1 MNTIFVK
8 SRKLFLKIIKL
19 KFVSNILNYYIR
31 RYFYIFFIYDN
42 LTFTI
47 ILVHGSFKTKIQMRV
62 SQTPRHRLNFEFEI
76 TLVSSSMCFLYYRKN
91 FYKEFPLFNRLYS
104 CGRSN
109 WKMKLAVEG
118 QRKSDN
124 RVII

>member
-8 SRKLFLKIIKL
+8 PRKLFLKMIKL

-76 TLVSSSMCFLYYRKN
+76 TLVSSSMCFLCAFFIIEKIFTRN
-91 FYKEFPLFNRLYS
+91 FHYLTGFI
-104 CGRSN
+104 
-109 WKMKLAVEG
+109 
-118 QRKSDN
+118 
-124 RVII
+124 RVAEAIGK